1 MVVDKHRNTEKQ
13 SNCYYAG
20 IDIGSSAVHYAV
32 LDGDKKII
40 YSPAPVMHFANT
52 IGAVKEAWDDITS
65 RFKSSDIKGVAFTG
79 SGAVSFP
86 EVIEDVQ
93 YVYDSVAIPLGA
105 GLIQPQA
112 EYIFHIGAKDPYFF
126 HSKEVSGKKIIQEWR
141 TGSKC
146 GGGSGTLIEKQCRR
160 LFEGQVPKPELEE
173 LASLHESQHEKAAK
187 ANRQKLQACLEEMF
201 RRAEEEAEKSTEPCE
216 FLARCGVVIQSDLIH
231 KQNEGAKRQDN
242 LAGLFRTVAR
252 NYKIDVLGSRQLG
265 SDIKGGSAIVTGGVF
280 ENDLIKRNLEE
291 FLGIQ
296 IDRPKF
302 FKNVAA
308 IGAAAKAMDAGGE
321 RRTLTFD
328 AGQMDKVAAHNRKKR
343 RFAGSLSD
351 FVARVNEQNHDKL
364 AESIKPGTEV
374 VLGIDGG
381 STTTKG
387 ALVEL
392 HTGKLLDKLYI
403 KTHGNPEES
412 LKRVLRYLSKH
423 KQNVIVKGV
432 GATGS
437 ARKLYEKILL
447 SRKKI
452 EQLCKQ
458 NIAVVDKVTDEITCH
473 AAGVKHYD
481 PNVDTIFEVG
491 GQDMKFTSFADD
503 GTVKEAKMNYS
514 CQAGSGQ
521 TLENMADVI
530 SLNVENNLQE
540 EALKAQSVPI
550 IDSTCGVF
558 MEMDEN
564 RLIAEGFSK
573 SEIAAAIVRGTA
585 ASYYYKFVGGSGHGA
600 NKCSAQGGPALG
612 KAFLAAL
619 AQVTEKQIEAYPHR
633 EIFGAWGQA
642 LDVMANIKNLEK
654 QGQKYD
660 TAFRGWELVDMT
672 FEKHKVS
679 CKELFKEK
687 SCGTRDCQLE
697 VFAIESDRIITGGFC
712 PRGNSESSG
721 KPKKDYV
728 ELYHRIYEKH
738 FRQYGALLTEAADI
752 DKNKADKPTV
762 GIKRSTATLGEKGIW
777 SAALFS
783 RLGFYPVVSPRTTKE
798 IAQAGVDKSRTEFCI
813 ARKLAT
819 GHAEIL
825 SRSPYVGYLF
835 NPSFIEIKMPRL
847 PHLKYCIYTE
857 SEGYVL
863 NDVLSL
869 DKSRQINPI
878 LHFGDDMLLVRAF
891 KTEFDRL
898 GFNFTNK
905 QIKEAVKFAYKAE
918 GEFLAALYAEGDK
931 FLQRIE
937 TENTKAYVGIG
948 RDYVILDPEA
958 SSQSGAMLSQVRG
971 LDYIPQA
978 FLEHKFRDI
987 NLSEIVENEFWVE
1000 SVGILKAGLYVAN
1013 HPNLF
1018 AIRMMNFACGPDSLK
1033 IYHEEKIQQAADK
1046 PMLVLLTDAQT
1057 NNAPFVTRTEA
1068 HERVVNQSKPSK
1080 IKMEHLRRRAT
1091 ANYANRTWL
1100 IPYMGDASF
1109 MGAAGLR
1116 HYGIDAMV
1124 LPTATPRGDVLARKH
1139 IHTEVCHPLK
1149 GVVGDA
1155 LGYLYEQIDAKGK
1168 QYVEEYYLVMLPTTS
1183 GPCRFGKYTEL
1194 VREFLD
1200 REGLEKVPVAG
1211 PSSETDYF
1219 DIPMPRKLS
1228 AIDKIRMQQILFK
1241 GIKASDM
1248 LEDIFRRFNP
1258 YAKDKQQL
1266 LKLKQ
1271 DRLDELVKVV
1281 EKGANLADIVG
1292 WGRQTVE
1299 MFEATDL
1306 HKIGRFPLVLYIGEI
1321 YMRMHDP
1328 YTNNVINM
1336 LEDKGLE
1343 IVRDPVTDWL
1353 DYVNKMNQRNSKI
1366 ALDMALKNGGFRSL
1380 PGLTGGLIKSLLKG
1394 SFISKTGA
1402 QIAEPFHHILE
1413 GRHVLP
1419 RPMEIIEALEA
1430 KHEFHG
1436 NIEGESPLS
1445 TGIAYYLMNDLIRP
1459 VGDAYITGIF
1469 HVGPFTCMQEGV
1481 ATAKIEAM
1489 AQELRKKKPELVF
1502 PVVHAFF
1509 GDSAGANLDSE
1520 IAVFVEQCY
1529 QKREMLREKY
1539 NPTAQKQAA
1548 SVPTKIQ
1555 SIPGKAGSVEALKKT
1570 TKKG

>member
-1 MVVDKHRNTEKQ
+1 MGEERHEQ
-13 SNCYYAG
+13 SQQKNLFAG

-32 LDGDKKII
+32 LDSERRVI
-40 YSPAPVMHFANT
+40 YCPEPIMHFANT
-52 IGAVKEAWDDITS
+52 TGAVKEAWEDITNK
-65 RFKSSDIKGVAFTG
+65 FHASSIKGVAFTG
-79 SGAVSFP
+79 SGAESFP
-86 EVIEDVQ
+86 EVIPDIK

-126 HSKEVSGKKIIQEWR
+126 HIRGDSDKKIIQEWR
-141 TGSKC
+141 TGTKC

-160 LFEGQVPKPELEE
+160 LFEGQVPVPKLEDTGGLSE
-173 LASLHESQHEKAAK
+173 QAKEKTVR
-187 ANRQKLQACLEEMF
+187 ANRHKLQGRLEEMF
-201 RRAEEEAEKSTEPCE
+201 GKSEDEAAKSTEPCE

-252 NYKIDVLGSRQLG
+252 NYKIDVLGSRQFNAG
-265 SDIKGGSAIVTGGVF
+265 AVKDKAIVTGGVF
-280 ENDLIKRNLEE
+280 ENDLIRKNLEE
-291 FLGIQ
+291 FLAIE
-296 IDRPKF
+296 IDKPKF

-308 IGAAAKAMDAGGE
+308 IGAALKAIESRDE
-321 RRTLTFD
+321 NSTFAFD
-328 AGQMDKVAAHNRKKR
+328 IALMDKIAAHGRKKR
-343 RFAGSLSD
+343 RFACALSESL
-351 FVARVNEQNHDKL
+351 AGVNEKDNEEL
-364 AESIKPGTEV
+364 SPTIAPGTEV

-392 HTGKLLDKLYI
+392 HTGRLLDKLYI

-412 LKRVLRYLSKH
+412 LKRVLKYLSRNR
-423 KQNVIVKGV
+423 QNVIIKGV

-447 SRKKI
+447 SRKKT
-452 EQLCKQ
+452 EELTKNQV
-458 NIAVVDKVTDEITCH
+458 AVVDRITDEITCH

-481 PNVDTIFEVG
+481 PGIDTIFEVG
-491 GQDMKFTSFADD
+491 GQDMKFTSFAGD

-530 SLNVENNLQE
+530 DLSVEKGLQE
-540 EALKAQSVPI
+540 EALAAASVPI

-573 SEIAAAIVRGTA
+573 QEIAAAIVRGTA

-600 NKCSAQGGPALG
+600 KKCSAQGGPALG

-642 LDVMANIKNLEK
+642 LDVIENIKTLEK
-654 QGQKYD
+654 QGRKYN
-660 TAFRGWELVDMT
+660 TAFRGWDIIDMS
-672 FEKHKVS
+672 FEKRKVS
-679 CKELFKEK
+679 CKELFQEK
-687 SCGTRDCQLE
+687 SCGVRDCMLE
-697 VFAIESDRIITGGFC
+697 VFCIEDDKIITGGFC

-728 ELYHRIYEKH
+728 ELYHKIYEKH
-738 FRQYGALLTEAADI
+738 FKKFGVLLSEAANI
-752 DKNKADKPTV
+752 EKEKAGRPTV

-783 RLGFYPVVSPRTTKE
+783 RLGFCPVVSPRTTKE

-819 GHAEIL
+819 GHAEAL
-825 SRSPYVGYLF
+825 TKSPYVRYLF
-835 NPSFIEIKMPRL
+835 NPSFIELKMPRL

-878 LHFGDDMLLVRAF
+878 LHFGDDIILTNAF

-898 GFNFTNK
+898 GLNFTLK
-905 QIKEAVKFAYKAE
+905 QIQDAVRYAHQAEQEFA
-918 GEFLAALYAEGDK
+918 GELYSEGDK
-931 FLQRIE
+931 FLARIE
-937 TENTKAYVGIG
+937 AGNTKAYVGIG

-958 SSQSGAMLSQVRG
+958 SSYSGAMLSQVRG
-971 LDYIPQA
+971 LDYIPQV

-987 NLSEIVENEFWVE
+987 SISEIVENEFWVE
-1000 SVGILKAGLYVAN
+1000 SVGILKAGLFVAD

-1033 IYHEEKIQQAADK
+1033 IYQEERIQQAADK
-1046 PMLVLLTDAQT
+1046 PILTLLTDAQT

-1068 HERVVNQSKPSK
+1068 HERVVNQSKPVPLRMQQ
-1080 IKMEHLRRRAT
+1080 IKLKTYNT
-1091 ANYANRTWL
+1091 AEKRTWM

-1109 MGAAGLR
+1109 VGAAGLR
-1116 HYGIDAMV
+1116 YYGIDSQV
-1124 LPTATPRGDVLARKH
+1124 LPTATPRGDALARKH

-1155 LGYLYEQIDAKGK
+1155 LGFLKEQIEKKGK
-1168 QYVEEYYLVMLPTTS
+1168 QYVDEHYLIMLPTSS
-1183 GPCRFGKYTEL
+1183 GPCRFGKYTDL

-1200 REGLEKVPVAG
+1200 KEGLDKIPVVG
-1211 PSSETDYF
+1211 PSSEHDYF
-1219 DIPMPRKLS
+1219 DVPMPRKLS
-1228 AIDKIRMQQILFK
+1228 ATEKIRMQQRLYK

-1258 YAKDKQQL
+1258 YAKDKQQIRQ
-1266 LKLKQ
+1266 LKQ

-1281 EKGANLADIVG
+1281 EKGADISDIVE
-1292 WGRQTVE
+1292 WGKRTVQL
-1299 MFEATDL
+1299 FEATGL
-1306 HKIGRFPLVLYIGEI
+1306 QSSPRFPLVLYIGEI

-1328 YTNNVINM
+1328 YTNNVVNQ
-1336 LEDKGLE
+1336 LEDRGLE
-1343 IVRDPVTDWL
+1343 LVRDPVTDWL
-1353 DYVNKMNQRNSKI
+1353 DYVNGMNQRNNKI
-1366 ALDMALKNGGFRSL
+1366 ALSLAWKNRGFAEL
-1380 PGLTGGLIKSLLKG
+1380 PGLSGVWFKSMLKG
-1394 SFISKTGA
+1394 RYISQTGA
-1402 QIAEPFHHILE
+1402 KIEEPFHHILA

-1419 RPMEIIEALEA
+1419 KPLDMIAELEK

-1445 TGIAYYLMNDLIRP
+1445 TGIAYHLMNDLIRP

-1489 AQELRKKKPELVF
+1489 AQELRKKNPELVF

-1529 QKREMLREKY
+1529 QKREMLSAKY
-1539 NPTAQKQAA
+1539 QPAVKKPDVSVKAA
-1548 SVPTKIQ
+1548 IK
-1555 SIPGKAGSVEALKKT
+1555 SIPAKPGDVKSVKQVSN
-1570 TKKG
+1570 KG